1 MYFSAILCV
10 QCLTLAE
17 VDVMRENCKN
27 DNLHGNVNQDASF
40 KWKNR
45 SRVKNK
51 KIKDELALYH
61 TSFAVFQE
69 SSNSSKICFGMTTG
83 SP

>member
-1 MYFSAILCV
+1 MPPLN
-10 QCLTLAE
+10 E
-17 VDVMRENCKN
+17 M
-27 DNLHGNVNQDASF
+27 
-40 KWKNR
+40 KNR

-51 KIKDELALYH
+51 KIKDKLALYH